1 MKTKPDKIID
11 VFKLIL
17 VYSYCIDK
25 NSDEIIMNQNS
36 FADFLGISTRSV
48 IRHFNLA
55 KELGFITVVSR
66 CHIYNKDKRST
77 WPVNIYEVD
86 YIKLND
92 YILDKTG
99 YNVLNNIDKEVQTYY
114 NYMNFIK
121 KASIDKYL
129 SSLSE
134 EELEE
139 YESKELKIQENKEKQ
154 LDTLKEENKYFIDL
168 LKEVNNEIIPLYY
181 LESGKKRL
189 VNILCATKNPDSFDG
204 SNRLSLLHKFFG
216 TEENIVEFDTN
227 ASIYR
232 LSYALG
238 NGVSADPN
246 IDMYKLIFDECGFDL
261 PWTKEFRVNFKNLLM
276 PIYMRESSIKYRS
289 LVYNSKKDWTW
300 FANKKE
306 GEACQFYKYLE
317 TELDMDIYDIFK
329 VVKNAMHKIFKLKK
343 FYKADIF
350 IYESNLHILMLKEF
364 KDLGIKTINV
374 YDGFYFIEGTM
385 TQELY
390 NEIYEK
396 CTQKLLNIDLHNTP
410 VMI

>member
-1 MKTKPDKIID
+1 
-11 VFKLIL
+11 
-17 VYSYCIDK
+17 
-25 NSDEIIMNQNS
+25 
-36 FADFLGISTRSV
+36 
-48 IRHFNLA
+48 
-55 KELGFITVVSR
+55 
-66 CHIYNKDKRST
+66 
-77 WPVNIYEVD
+77 
-86 YIKLND
+86 
-92 YILDKTG
+92 
-99 YNVLNNIDKEVQTYY
+99 
-114 NYMNFIK
+114 
-121 KASIDKYL
+121 
-129 SSLSE
+129 
-134 EELEE
+134 
-139 YESKELKIQENKEKQ
+139 
-154 LDTLKEENKYFIDL
+154 
-168 LKEVNNEIIPLYY
+168 
-181 LESGKKRL
+181 
-189 VNILCATKNPDSFDG
+189 
-204 SNRLSLLHKFFG
+204 
-216 TEENIVEFDTN
+216 
-227 ASIYR
+227 
-232 LSYALG
+232 
-238 NGVSADPN
+238 
-246 IDMYKLIFDECGFDL
+246 
-261 PWTKEFRVNFKNLLM
+261 
-276 PIYMRESSIKYRS
+276 MRESSIKYRS

>member
-139 YESKELKIQENKEKQ
+139 YESKELKVQENKEKQ
-154 LDTLKEENKYFIDL
+154 LETLKEENKYFIDL

-238 NGVSADPN
+238 NRVSADPN

-261 PWTKEFRVNFKNLLM
+261 PWTKEFKRGL
-276 PIYMRESSIKYRS
+276 
-289 LVYNSKKDWTW
+289 
-300 FANKKE
+300 
-306 GEACQFYKYLE
+306 
-317 TELDMDIYDIFK
+317 DIFRSY
-329 VVKNAMHKIFKLKK
+329 V
-343 FYKADIF
+343 
-350 IYESNLHILMLKEF
+350 
-364 KDLGIKTINV
+364 
-374 YDGFYFIEGTM
+374 
-385 TQELY
+385 
-390 NEIYEK
+390 
-396 CTQKLLNIDLHNTP
+396 NI
-410 VMI
+410 